1 MSTIKQNNINIIKIK
16 EAKKIIIAISI
27 IEEINLARDKVNKVA
42 VIEVALIKLIIQA
55 ERAKVVQEERFIN
68 KIDTTRVIIEVILIN
83 IVELIKID
91 WK

>member
-1 MSTIKQNNINIIKIK
+1 MSTIKQNNINVIKIK
-16 EAKKIIIAISI
+16 EAKKIIIAISV
-27 IEEINLARDKVNKVA
+27 IEEINLARDKINKVA

-55 ERAKVVQEERFIN
+55 ERAKIVQEEGCID
-68 KIDTTRVIIEVILIN
+68 KVDTTRVIIEVILIN

>member
-1 MSTIKQNNINIIKIK
+1 MSTIKQNNINVIKIK
-16 EAKKIIIAISI
+16 EAKKIIIAII
-27 IEEINLARDKVNKVA
+27 IVEEINLARDKINKVA

-55 ERAKVVQEERFIN
+55 ERAKIVQEERFIN
-68 KIDTTRVIIEVILIN
+68 KIDPTRVIIEVILIN

>member
-1 MSTIKQNNINIIKIK
+1 MSTIKQNNINVIKIK

-27 IEEINLARDKVNKVA
+27 IEEINLARDKINKVA
-42 VIEVALIKLIIQA
+42 VIEVGLIKLIIQA

-68 KIDTTRVIIEVILIN
+68 KIDPTRVIIEVILIN

>member
-1 MSTIKQNNINIIKIK
+1 MSTIKQNNINVIKIK

-27 IEEINLARDKVNKVA
+27 IEEINLARDKINKVA

-55 ERAKVVQEERFIN
+55 ERAKIVQEERFIN
-68 KIDTTRVIIEVILIN
+68 KIDPTRVIIEVILIN